1 MKRFLPRKLIA
12 VASFLSVVSLYGGI
26 ALPASFHAR
35 FVQTVTSPDKAVIR
49 YEGEVLFNRPAR
61 VKWIYR
67 KPTPKEVCS
76 DGRDVLVVDHDL
88 EQVSRYRLREGFSLA
103 EVLQRAEPIKPHIYT
118 ARYKGKTYTVRT
130 DAKGNVDS
138 VAFFDDADNKVQL
151 LFRDIRTSKRPI
163 PDTKLRCDYPR
174 TYDVIE
180 G

>member
-1 MKRFLPRKLIA
+1 MKGLWLHRSVGMVCF
-12 VASFLSVVSLYGGI
+12 VSVVSLYGGI
-26 ALPASFHAR
+26 VLPPSFHAR
-35 FVQTVTSPDKAVIR
+35 FVQTVTSPDKSVIR
-49 YEGEVLFNRPAR
+49 YEGKVLLNRPAH

-88 EQVSRYRLREGFSLA
+88 EQVSRYRLRKGFSLA
-103 EVLQRAEPIKPHIYT
+103 EVLQHAKPIKPHIYT

-130 DAKGNVDS
+130 DAKGRVDS
-138 VAFFDDADNKVQL
+138 VAFIDDADNTVQL
-151 LFRDIRTSKRPI
+151 LFHTIGTSQKAI
-163 PDTKLRCDYPR
+163 SEKKMRCNYPR